1 LPNHEPGWRDRRGPF
16 DLAKGEPFPL
26 FHHKFG
32 ALMLGSVNPRY
43 RLWVTDIT
51 SSFTLSGRSV
61 QAEKIDEPEWLAGWV
76 RPKGLRRNQRSD
88 DSG

>member
-1 LPNHEPGWRDRRGPF
+1 
-16 DLAKGEPFPL
+16 
-26 FHHKFG
+26 
-32 ALMLGSVNPRY
+32 MLGSVNPRY